1 MASNFKI
8 KVLTSENPQAQYD
21 AIVTKDA
28 MTFYILNTGIGYLG
42 SVKLFDATQ
51 SDSVIDN
58 IVTDMNADDFVG
70 DDISVATTKAI
81 VDYVTKKVSSSTLT
95 TSFFRHVESRT
106 LTEEDL
112 ANENISMPE
121 GCKAGDIGLMFT
133 ADTDNEDGGESY
145 YFIPLTGYLQSV
157 YGTQNSASIN
167 MTLSEDNKFKAELR
181 IKEGEGSIKV
191 DEENGGVYIEKT
203 GSVINDGDGTDEGG
217 IAPSETKLVTEA
229 ALINYIKT
237 ALLPIVNTTIQ
248 EALEDVVTAVID
260 DGTE

>member
-8 KVLTSENPQAQYD
+8 KVLASADPQAQYD

-51 SDSVIDN
+51 SDSVVEN
-58 IVTDMNADDFVG
+58 IVTDMSADDFVG

-81 VDYVTKKVSSSTLT
+81 VDYVTKKISSTTLT
-95 TSFFRHVESRT
+95 TSFFRHVESHT
-106 LTEEDL
+106 LTEEEL
-112 ANENISMPE
+112 INENISMPDN
-121 GCKAGDIGLMFT
+121 CKAGDIGLMFT
-133 ADTDNEDGGESY
+133 ADTDSEDGGESY
-145 YFIPLTGYLQSV
+145 YFIPLTGYLQNV

-191 DEENGGVYIEKT
+191 DEENGGVYIEKAEI
-203 GSVINDGDGTDEGG
+203 INDGDGTDEGG
-217 IAPSETKLVTEA
+217 VAPSATKLITEA
-229 ALINYIKT
+229 ALISYIKT
-237 ALLPIVNTTIQ
+237 ALLPTVNTAIQ